1 MIKGEILEYPY
12 YGTITKVIEGEG
24 LGKDTSEVIYDGVM
38 DLHMVESEIGRTLQ
52 TSSYIVS
59 IPLVK
64 DDNDIWIVPN
74 KGDKISIMRYGENIE
89 LVVENATP
97 SQLGGVSIYSSRQ
110 TW

>member
-12 YGTITKVIEGEG
+12 FGTITKVIEGEG
-24 LGKDTSEVIYDGVM
+24 MGKDTLEVIYDGIM
-38 DLHMVESEIGRTLQ
+38 DLHMIDAEEGRTLQ

-59 IPLVK
+59 IPLTK
-64 DDNDIWIVPN
+64 NEDDQWIVPN
-74 KGDKISIMRYGENIE
+74 KGDKVSITRYGENIE
-89 LVVENATP
+89 LVVDNATP